1 MQENCVS
8 GVGNQVCV
16 LYNSLKFGV
25 SCAMHKPK
33 NMEWQFGIKAYEH
46 HIFYSWMDG
55 VINALNFKLKRSEY

>member
-8 GVGNQVCV
+8 GVGNHVCV

-46 HIFYSWMDG
+46 VNYGKVYYHTSIVMC
-55 VINALNFKLKRSEY
+55 NAIQNGN